1 MTEPEQTCPDCGGV
15 FEIADNYCRQC
26 GMYLAAQRTVATV
39 PPHSMALEP
48 ARTGLPAPVRKAATA
63 VAVGT
68 ALQLAVGLTGKFLA
82 RQAAKQ
88 AVSAVRPAKNGVK
101 TRAVSRAPESK
112 PVTVEDPME
121 GATAVSE
128 TLIIQRV
135 WMRRR
140 P

>member
-1 MTEPEQTCPDCGGV
+1 
-15 FEIADNYCRQC
+15 
-26 GMYLAAQRTVATV
+26 MYVAALRTVATI
-39 PPHSMALEP
+39 PPSSLALEP

-68 ALQLAVGLTGKFLA
+68 ALQLAVGLTGKYLA

-88 AVSAVRPAKNGVK
+88 AVSGVRASRPTPRKRALAKTSEAKPAVVD
-101 TRAVSRAPESK
+101 
-112 PVTVEDPME
+112 DPMD
-121 GATAVSE
+121 GVTAVSE
-128 TLIIQRV
+128 TLLIQRV